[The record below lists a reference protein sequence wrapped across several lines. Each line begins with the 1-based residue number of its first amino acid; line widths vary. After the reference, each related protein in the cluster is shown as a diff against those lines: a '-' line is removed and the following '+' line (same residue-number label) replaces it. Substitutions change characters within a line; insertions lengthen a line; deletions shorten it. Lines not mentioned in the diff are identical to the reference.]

1 MNQKQ
6 IVGFLVIGAAIF
18 LGIKLLPMLLALTFG
33 LLGVVINLAVW
44 ALIIYVLYRVVSWA
58 FSSSKSN

>member
-33 LLGVVINLAVW
+33 LLGMVINLAVW
-44 ALIIYVLYRVVSWA
+44 ALIIYVLYRVATWA

>member
-18 LGIKLLPMLLALTFG
+18 LGIKLLPMLFAVTFG
-33 LLGVVINLAVW
+33 LLGMVINLAVW
-44 ALIIYVLYRVVSWA
+44 ALIIYVLYRVVTWA

>member
-18 LGIKLLPMLLALTFG
+18 LGIKLLPF
-33 LLGVVINLAVW
+33 LLGMAFGVLSIVINLAVW
-44 ALIIYVLYRVVSWA
+44 ALIIYVLYRVVMWA
-58 FSSSKSN
+58 FNTKKS

>member
-33 LLGVVINLAVW
+33 LLGMVINLAVW
-44 ALIIYVLYRVVSWA
+44 ALIIYVLYRVVTWA